1 MYLTGFADE
10 AAAALEIQIRVTREL
25 GWRHIELRN
34 VQVEGYPAGMVHDI
48 PDRAFELAAEQL
60 DVAGVQVNCFGS
72 AIANWGHKIED
83 PFEITLA
90 EIRRAIPRMQ
100 RMKTKL
106 IRIMSYAVRAA
117 EDQME
122 QERFRRLRE
131 IQRLFTDA
139 GLTPVHENC
148 MNYGG
153 MGWPFTLKLVENVPG
168 LKLVFDTGNPI
179 GADDRSRSKP
189 WPKQS
194 SWEFYDHVR
203 EHVAYVHIKDARW
216 DAATGKLVCTYPGE
230 GAGDTRRIVKDL
242 LARGY
247 DGGLSIEPH
256 MGAVFH
262 DPNSRH
268 SLDAAEIYTEY
279 GRRMMKMVA
288 ELRAE
293 LQPKPQALGP

>member
-10 AAAALEIQIRVTREL
+10 AGAALDVQIKVTREL
-25 GWRHIELRN
+25 GWRNIEMRN
-34 VQVEGYPAGMVHDI
+34 VAVAEFPAGMFHDI
-48 PDRAFELAAEQL
+48 PERAFELAAEKL
-60 DVAGVQVNCFGS
+60 DAAGVQINCFGS
-72 AIANWGHKIED
+72 AIANWGHKIDD

-100 RMKTKL
+100 RLKTKL
-106 IRIMSYAVRAA
+106 IRIMSYAVRDA

-131 IQRLFTDA
+131 IQRLFADA

-153 MGWPFTLKLVENVPG
+153 MGWPFTLKLLENVPG
-168 LKLVFDTGNPI
+168 LKLVYDTGNPV
-179 GADDRSRSKP
+179 GADDRSKPKP

-194 SWEFYDHVR
+194 SWEFYSHVR
-203 EHVAYVHIKDARW
+203 EHVAYVHIKDGKW
-216 DAATGKLVCTYPGE
+216 DAASGKLVCCYPGE
-230 GAGDTRRIVKDL
+230 GQGDTRRIVKDL
-242 LARGY
+242 LERGY
-247 DGGLSIEPH
+247 NGGFSIEPH

-262 DPNSRH
+262 DPTSRH
-268 SLDAAEIYTEY
+268 SLDAGEIYVEY
-279 GRRMMKMVA
+279 GRRMEKMIA

-293 LQPKPQALGP
+293 LKKSKASGGV